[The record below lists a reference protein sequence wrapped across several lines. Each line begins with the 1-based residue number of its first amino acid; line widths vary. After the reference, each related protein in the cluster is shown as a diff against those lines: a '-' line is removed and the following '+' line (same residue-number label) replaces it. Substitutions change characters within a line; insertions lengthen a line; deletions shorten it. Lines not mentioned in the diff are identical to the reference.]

1 MASLELKQEIQEALK
16 NQTLSRT
23 LGTFCATYPAK
34 REKSYAGVDF
44 ESTRDSIKEV
54 KSYAAD
60 HIDEMI
66 DDFTKNCTARGGHVF
81 HAKSGEEAMDEP
93 FINRVLE
100 EGLQV
105 IGMLKDN
112 KQRYYYGKRLLG
124 LKELASCCA
133 RLGAPSD
140 YLGSVVVR
148 TRNLQIPV
156 KIVFVRNRNK
166 RSEYI
171 LILSTDCT

>member
-81 HAKSGEEAMDEP
+81 HAKSGEEAMEY
-93 FINRVLE
+93 IRNLVKEKGVKTIVKSKSMASE
-100 EGLQV
+100 EIHMNHILHFQ
-105 IGMLKDN
+105 
-112 KQRYYYGKRLLG
+112 
-124 LKELASCCA
+124 ASCMHIPTMNIRAVCLQPLCGTSSIHPRTLNICLCCLVRSLLI
-133 RLGAPSD
+133 RLC
-140 YLGSVVVR
+140 LH
-148 TRNLQIPV
+148 
-156 KIVFVRNRNK
+156 
-166 RSEYI
+166 
-171 LILSTDCT
+171 